1 MKWQSQNSEPG
12 SLVAESRA
20 FNPYAMLL
28 LRRLVLSHRERK
40 MKYYTYKVP
49 CCGAQKV
56 ELNYCE
62 GISPVSLKDIKTS
75 SARYRTTF
83 MGCLFFGGA
92 AYGILVP

>member
-1 MKWQSQNSEPG
+1 
-12 SLVAESRA
+12 
-20 FNPYAMLL
+20 
-28 LRRLVLSHRERK
+28 

-62 GISPVSLKDIKTS
+62 GISQVLPKNIKTS

-83 MGCLFFGGA
+83 MGCLFLAGQLRGSLF
-92 AYGILVP
+92 PD